1 MKAAL
6 DRAAVAFAQP
16 EPAVPEGRVLT
27 RERHGIWSV
36 TVDGAF
42 LGDYHHREDAEAAAK
57 RARQRT

>member
-6 DRAAVAFAQP
+6 DRAAVALAQP
-16 EPAVPEGRVLT
+16 GRAVPEGRVLT

-42 LGDYHHREDAEAAAK
+42 LGDYHHREDAEAAATL
-57 RARQRT
+57 ARQRT